1 MRFNTTIAIASLA
14 CLVPWVQADPV
25 TPGITYEGTLMYE
38 DGPYSGITDMAFGLW
53 TAEVGGTLLTAVN
66 MGGTTVTD
74 GRFAVEL
81 PFDLAFFSSGEER
94 YIEVTVDGS
103 TLEPRHR
110 LSPAPYALYALSGNE
125 GPQGE
130 QGVPGEQGEQGEQG
144 TQGNQGPQ
152 GDPGAQGDQGPQGVP
167 GPQGDPGP
175 QGIPGPQ
182 GEPGAQGE
190 QGEQG
195 PEGPAGDSSWE
206 INGTSISYSG
216 GNIGILTN
224 DPQTALHIGGTNNV
238 FRMGTPGD
246 SMIEMYISDILFGDA
261 TLTMDG
267 TSGDQEVLLRPFAG
281 GYLSLNGNASSAG
294 ILHWGYDG
302 GPISSWS
309 SPDGDG
315 QIYLTIQ
322 DTLQQLHFGYGG
334 AEQIEVKLDG
344 DFPSLTF
351 RDTGNTEEIIL
362 GQWSSAADGWGLR
375 IKDDN
380 GTNLVDLGTES
391 NDGNR
396 HGSLKLR
403 NNDGDVMI
411 ELDTS
416 YNGMGRVICDEVQVN
431 GGADLCERF
440 NVRGATPKPGTVLCI
455 DPEVVGGLIVS
466 TKAVDASVVGVI
478 SGAGGIRPGLSLGQK
493 GTEADGQYPV
503 ALTGRVWVRCVA
515 TDQPIRPGDM
525 LTTSS
530 LSGHAMSARDVEGT
544 RGAVIGKAMSGLDN
558 GTGLVLML
566 IQPQ

>member
-14 CLVPWVQADPV
+14 CLATWVQAAPV
-25 TPGITYEGTLMYE
+25 TPGITYEGVLMYE
-38 DGPYSGITDMAFGLW
+38 DGPYSGTADMNFGLW
-53 TAEVGGTLLTAVN
+53 SAEIGGTLLAEIP
-66 MGGTTVTD
+66 MGSTVVTD

-81 PFDLAFFSSGEER
+81 PFDLSHFSSGEER
-94 YIEVTVDGS
+94 YVEVTVEAT
-103 TLEPRHR
+103 TLTPRHR
-110 LSPAPYALYALSGNE
+110 LTPAPFALYALSGNE

-130 QGVPGEQGEQGEQG
+130 TGEQGEA
-144 TQGNQGPQ
+144 GPQ
-152 GDPGAQGDQGPQGVP
+152 GDPGTAGSQGPQGDQGPQGVAGPQGNP
-167 GPQGDPGP
+167 GPQGDQGAQGVAGP
-175 QGIPGPQ
+175 QGDTGSQGDTGP
-182 GEPGAQGE
+182 EGE
-190 QGEQG
+190 Q
-195 PEGPAGDSSWE
+195 GPAGDSSWA
-206 INGTSISYSG
+206 INGTSISYSS
-216 GNIGILTN
+216 GNVGILTN
-224 DPQTALHIGGTNNV
+224 DPQTALHIGGTNNK
-238 FRMGTPGD
+238 FRMGTEGD
-246 SMIEMYISDILFGDA
+246 SMIEMYISDLIFGDA

-267 TSGDQEVLLRPFAG
+267 TSGTQEVVLRPFAG
-281 GYLSLNGNASSAG
+281 GYLGLDGAATSAA

-315 QIYLTIQ
+315 QIFLTIQ
-322 DTLQQLHFGYGG
+322 DTLQQLYFEHGG

-351 RDTGNTEEIIL
+351 RDTGNTDEIIL
-362 GQWSSAADGWGLR
+362 GQWSSTADGWGLR

-403 NNDGDVMI
+403 NTDGDVMI

-416 YNGMGRVICDEVQVN
+416 YNGMGRVICDEVQVR

-440 NVRGATPKPGTVLCI
+440 DVRGATPEPGTVLCI

-466 TKAVDASVVGVI
+466 TKSVDSSVVGVI
-478 SGAGGIRPGLSLGQK
+478 SGAGGIRPGLSLGQT
-493 GTEADGQYPV
+493 GTVADGQYPV
-503 ALTGRVWVRCVA
+503 ALTGRVWVRSDA
-515 TDQPIRPGDM
+515 TDKPIRPGDM

-530 LSGHAMSARDVEGT
+530 LPGHAMSASGLADT
-544 RGAVIGKAMSGLDN
+544 RGAVLGKAMSSLEH